1 MVHIVTPMGH
11 LKWSIKIT
19 VFSTMQ
25 RRDDGFHVDW
35 INTLLNNIH
44 YNSFLSP
51 HSHTVTK
58 MVIRNLPRSTYSE
71 FFRKFLGHI
80 LSSPNTNITPSGLT
94 IHPEHPVFQGSNLD
108 MVDRGV
114 LGSWQCSWCPRGL
127 KFETWHLQGLLY
139 LQNVSQE
146 HPVLQEY
153 NLEMVDRGVLD
164 SVPDVLETCN
174 LKHDTLWAYSTSRL
188 CVKNILSSKDPTW
201 RWWTG
206 VFLTV
211 FLIS

>member
-1 MVHIVTPMGH
+1 MWLDLILTKQSLQENGYFIIWYQS
-11 LKWSIKIT
+11 L
-19 VFSTMQ
+19 Q

-71 FFRKFLGHI
+71 FFWKFVGHI

-114 LGSWQCSWCPRGL
+114 L
-127 KFETWHLQGLLY
+127 
-139 LQNVSQE
+139 
-146 HPVLQEY
+146 
-153 NLEMVDRGVLD
+153 D
-164 SVPDVLETCN
+164 SVPDVLETWN
-174 LKHDTLWAYSTSRL
+174 LKHDTSRAYSTYRMCL
-188 CVKNILSSKDPTW
+188 KNILSSKDPTW
-201 RWWTG
+201 NG
-206 VFLTV
+206 G
-211 FLIS
+211 